1 MKKLVLFALALFCMI
16 SCSQTPENKV
26 SSLIRANI
34 EKSLAHPDSYE
45 AIETVVDSAF
55 APKDDPAFYDKAL
68 ALCNLFAVVEA
79 CRSEADRAERVMNIW
94 ENPYLD
100 GLGQINYKQ
109 SKKKFEKYSEQ
120 VKYYTSKIEQEK
132 DYLQEIINAHP
143 RFIGF
148 KVTHKF
154 RAKTNSGDVL
164 IGEKIFITN
173 EEMTEIL
180 AGYDSDKEEYM
191 LVQRIYQTIQETRQQ
206 WDENTPLE
214 MEKFEDE
221 LNRCRDNL

>member
-1 MKKLVLFALALFCMI
+1 MKKIALLITLFLSLV
-16 SCSQTPENKV
+16 SCVRTPEDKANSIIRERVKN
-26 SSLIRANI
+26 SLFF
-34 EKSLAHPDSYE
+34 PDSYE

-68 ALCNLFAVVEA
+68 ELYNLFVAVEA
-79 CRSEADRAERVMNIW
+79 YRGAADRAERVMNVW
-94 ENPYLD
+94 KNPYLD
-100 GLGQINYKQ
+100 GLGQVNYKQ
-109 SKKKFEKYSEQ
+109 SKKNFEKYSKQ
-120 VKYYTSKIEQEK
+120 VEYYTAKIEKEK
-132 DYLQEIINAHP
+132 DYLQEVINAHP

-180 AGYDSDKEEYM
+180 AGYDSDKEEFM

>member
-1 MKKLVLFALALFCMI
+1 MRKSIFLSFAILTLVSCVRAPEDKVNSIIQERVKNTLFF
-16 SCSQTPENKV
+16 
-26 SSLIRANI
+26 
-34 EKSLAHPDSYE
+34 PDSYE
-45 AIETVVDSAF
+45 SIETVVDSAF

-94 ENPYLD
+94 KNPYLD
-100 GLGQINYKQ
+100 GLGQVNYKQ
-109 SKKKFEKYSEQ
+109 SKKNFEKYSEQ

-132 DYLQEIINAHP
+132 DYLQEIINAKP
-143 RFIGF
+143 KFIGF

-154 RAKTNSGDVL
+154 RAKTNSGNVM
-164 IGEKIFITN
+164 IGEKVFITN
-173 EEMTEIL
+173 EDMTQIL

-214 MEKFEDE
+214 MDKFEQE
-221 LNRCRDNL
+221 LNRCRDNQ

>member
-1 MKKLVLFALALFCMI
+1 MKKIVLFSIAILSLV
-16 SCSQTPENKV
+16 SCVRTPEDLAN
-26 SSLIRANI
+26 SLIRERVKNT
-34 EKSLAHPDSYE
+34 LFFPDSYE

-55 APKDDPAFYDKAL
+55 TPKDDPAFYDKAL
-68 ALCNLFAVVEA
+68 ELYNLFTVVEA

-94 ENPYLD
+94 KNPYLD
-100 GLGQINYKQ
+100 GLGQVNYKQ
-109 SKKKFEKYSEQ
+109 SKKNFEKYSEQ

-132 DYLQEIINAHP
+132 DYLQEIINVKP
-143 RFIGF
+143 KFIGF

-154 RAKTNSGDVL
+154 RAKTNSGNVM
-164 IGEKIFITN
+164 IGEKVFITN
-173 EEMTEIL
+173 EDMTQIL

-214 MEKFEDE
+214 MDKFEQE
-221 LNRCRDNL
+221 LNRCRDNQ